1 MSRKRRR
8 DQTSDNTLLALK
20 YPDFHTWRDLDAA
33 MANGGY
39 WPSGQPIRI
48 SDPEMKPRM
57 DDLMA
62 EICESKES
70 AKAFLKDSGII

>member
-1 MSRKRRR
+1 MTRKRRR
-8 DQTSDNTLLALK
+8 DQTAENTLLALK
-20 YPDFHTWRDLDAA
+20 YPDFHTWRDLNSA

-39 WPSGQPIRI
+39 WPSGQPVRI

-57 DDLMA
+57 DELMG

-70 AKAFLKDSGII
+70 AERFLKDGGII